1 MTLLKVGVGFYV
13 PTDEIV
19 LLQAYP
25 TRPARRDKQAAKEAG
40 CYKDATTT
48 GKRPET
54 LRTLVHLRCGLIIG
68 SPIGA
73 DALAK
78 RPALETPVRHSTR
91 QNNLEGAH
99 IEDGQGNDQS
109 NDQSALA
116 AAPPKANA
124 PRGRKFPDGEANPKA
139 RSNAEESDTGD
150 AATPGDRSS
159 DQSLF
164 SRLLGR
170 TDGPR

>member
-99 IEDGQGNDQS
+99 IEDGQS
-109 NDQSALA
+109 NDQNAVA

-124 PRGRKFPDGEANPKA
+124 PRGRKFPDGAANPNA
-139 RSNAEESDTGD
+139 RPPAEEGDGGD
-150 AATPGDRSS
+150 AATPGEAAPDRSS

>member
-19 LLQAYP
+19 LLQSYP

-40 CYKDATTT
+40 SYKDATTT

-54 LRTLVHLRCGLIIG
+54 LRTLVHLRCGIIVG

-78 RPALETPVRHSTR
+78 RPALETPVKHSTR
-91 QNNLEGAH
+91 NNNLEGAH
-99 IEDGQGNDQS
+99 IEDGQNGI
-109 NDQSALA
+109 
-116 AAPPKANA
+116 APISPKPNA
-124 PRGRKFPDGEANPKA
+124 PRGRSFPDGETNPNSRPSAANT
-139 RSNAEESDTGD
+139 DD
-150 AATPGDRSS
+150 AATSDGKDGDKSGEPN
-159 DQSLF
+159 LF
-164 SRLLGR
+164 SRLLGHTGSSR
-170 TDGPR
+170 